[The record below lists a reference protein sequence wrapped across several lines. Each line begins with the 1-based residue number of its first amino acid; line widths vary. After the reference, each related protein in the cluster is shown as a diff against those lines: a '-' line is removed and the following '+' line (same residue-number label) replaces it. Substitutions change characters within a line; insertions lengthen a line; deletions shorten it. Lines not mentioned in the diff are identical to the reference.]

1 MDSWGDSME
10 SDDGIEESGYWSST
24 STASGLSRASTRSKF
39 TIEPFNLEQTS
50 GKNEYDETDGDN
62 KSIGDYSTVTT
73 KGKTP
78 PPESMDIV
86 GSPPKLKSALR
97 GSSSVDTSTTSPV
110 STLSPADSA
119 SAQDVILKR
128 MREDPAYAKAM
139 MAQFSFSPPAEPAAA
154 PGLSKPVTSDTEP
167 KSPPRAEGGE
177 E

>member
-1 MDSWGDSME
+1 
-10 SDDGIEESGYWSST
+10 
-24 STASGLSRASTRSKF
+24 
-39 TIEPFNLEQTS
+39 
-50 GKNEYDETDGDN
+50 
-62 KSIGDYSTVTT
+62 
-73 KGKTP
+73 
-78 PPESMDIV
+78 MDIV

-139 MAQFSFSPPAEPAAA
+139 MARFSFSPPAEPAAA
-154 PGLSKPVTSDTEP
+154 SGLSKPVTSDTEP